1 MSYFIRSMLCA
12 ILIVALMLTFGVGIR
27 WIVGHILSNFLSS
40 VLIVLFTISSFAV
53 GAIIISIFI
62 EGERSVEIITAEI
75 KSTYPGVGES
85 PVAKW
90 RRKHKKC
97 KWCIYCK
104 HVEPPAM
111 CCPSFCECIAKDK
124 IINEDI
130 PRPFC
135 SLFALKKEE

>member
-1 MSYFIRSMLCA
+1 MDYYEE
-12 ILIVALMLTFGVGIR
+12 ALYELKDHFLGKHFYIAEPVG
-27 WIVGHILSNFLSS
+27 GEQ
-40 VLIVLFTISSFAV
+40 AA
-53 GAIIISIFI
+53 AIIV
-62 EGERSVEIITAEI
+62 ERI
-75 KSTYPGVGES
+75 KGIYPGAGES

-104 HVEPPAM
+104 HVAPPVM
-111 CCPSFCECIAKDK
+111 SCPSFCECIAKDK

-135 SLFALKKEE
+135 SLFSLKKEE

>member
-1 MSYFIRSMLCA
+1 MSYFVRLILCA
-12 ILIVALMLTFGVGIR
+12 TLIVALMLTFGVGIR
-27 WIVGHILSNFLSS
+27 WIDGHILSNFLSS
-40 VLIVLFTISSFAV
+40 VLVILFTISSFAV
-53 GAIIISIFI
+53 GALVISIF
-62 EGERSVEIITAEI
+62 AL
-75 KSTYPGVGES
+75 TYPGAGES

-104 HVEPPAM
+104 HVVPPAM